1 MSPLS
6 ISLSFVARKT
16 NKNHKRPQIYIWGDW
31 TRGEA
36 DRVVVVELHAAKPHG
51 YQPLSLSLS
60 LSLSLYSNTLMALG
74 LFGLV
79 LSFGWFGDFVMKVW
93 GFHLGLGNVDLWVS
107 MCALLKLFVFFGM
120 GLQFDLPFFSMFIWI
135 ENLEFLGNFLNF
147 QNIVF

>member
-1 MSPLS
+1 MLPIS

-51 YQPLSLSLS
+51 HQPLSLSLV
-60 LSLSLYSNTLMALG
+60 ALG

-79 LSFGWFGDFVMKVW
+79 LSFGWFGDYVMKVW
-93 GFHLGLGNVDLWVS
+93 GFHLGLGNIDLWVS
-107 MCALLKLFVFFGM
+107 MCALLKLFLFFGM

>member
-51 YQPLSLSLS
+51 HQPLSLSLV
-60 LSLSLYSNTLMALG
+60 ALG

-79 LSFGWFGDFVMKVW
+79 LSFGWFGDYVMKVW
-93 GFHLGLGNVDLWVS
+93 GFHLGLGNIDLWVS
-107 MCALLKLFVFFGM
+107 MCALLKLFLFFGM

>member
-1 MSPLS
+1 MLPIS

-51 YQPLSLSLS
+51 HQPLSLSLV
-60 LSLSLYSNTLMALG
+60 ALG

-79 LSFGWFGDFVMKVW
+79 LSFGWFGDYVMKVW
-93 GFHLGLGNVDLWVS
+93 GFHLGLGNIDLWVS
-107 MCALLKLFVFFGM
+107 MCALLKLFLFFGM
-120 GLQFDLPFFSMFIWI
+120 GASIWFAIFFYMFIWI
-135 ENLEFLGNFLNF
+135 ENLEFLGNFLNS

>member
-6 ISLSFVARKT
+6 ISPSFVARKT
-16 NKNHKRPQIYIWGDW
+16 NKNHKRPQIYICIYIYIY
-31 TRGEA
+31 E
-36 DRVVVVELHAAKPHG
+36 EIEPAAKQIEWWWLSFT
-51 YQPLSLSLS
+51 QPNSTVTNLSLV
-60 LSLSLYSNTLMALG
+60 ALG

-79 LSFGWFGDFVMKVW
+79 LSFGSFGDYVMKVW
-93 GFHLGLGNVDLWVS
+93 GFHLGLENIDLWVS
-107 MCALLKLFVFFGM
+107 MCALLKLFLFFGM